1 VDDLADADR
10 RALANVL
17 GALALVVTDGL
28 GRAVTKDAA
37 SVTDAA
43 TLSALA
49 QVHDGSTVGRVH
61 QVLGVT
67 PSGAVRLVD
76 RLESAGLVSRAPGAD
91 RRSRSIRLTEA
102 GRDRARAVGDA
113 RSAYLS
119 SLVVALSPEEV
130 EVLRT
135 LLAKVMAGVV
145 EVKDGGAWTCRLCDL
160 VACRRDHG
168 ECPALNA
175 ALARQRRVPAD

>member
-1 VDDLADADR
+1 MSGSASREDAR

-17 GALALVVTDGL
+17 GALSLVVTDEL
-28 GRAVTKDAA
+28 GRRVTTSAD

-49 QVHDGSTVGRVH
+49 QFLDGATVDRVH

-76 RLESAGLVSRAPGAD
+76 RLEGAGLAIRGPGPD
-91 RRSRSIRLTEA
+91 RRSRSIRLTPA
-102 GRDRARAVGDA
+102 GRERAQTVGDA

-119 SLVVALSPEEV
+119 GLVDSLTDEEV
-130 EVLRT
+130 EVLRS
-135 LLAKVMAGVV
+135 LVAKLMAAVV
-145 EVKDGGAWTCRLCDL
+145 QHKDRGAWTCRLCDL
-160 VACRRDHG
+160 TACRRNEG
-168 ECPALNA
+168 ECPAYNA
-175 ALARQRRVPAD
+175 ATG